1 MSTTQKTTATNVIL
15 FAGATLPLLFTVA
28 VIALARLGVD
38 PLDVEREVEELS
50 KRIAES
56 EWATRLARA
65 MATTPEAQEKVRQL
79 LAREL
84 ARKIVRGTLRW

>member
-1 MSTTQKTTATNVIL
+1 MSTTQKPAVVNVMS
-15 FAGATLPLLFTVA
+15 FMGATLPLLFTMA
-28 VIALARLGVD
+28 VVLLAKLGKD
-38 PLDVEREVEELS
+38 PLEVEREVEELA

-56 EWATRLARA
+56 EWATKLARA

-84 ARKIVRGTLRW
+84 ARKIVLGTSRW